1 MRESSKCKYYTKPT
15 ARTMVVAA
23 RAASVIKP
31 MATFDV
37 GMNVTQIIYFF

>member
-1 MRESSKCKYYTKPT
+1 
-15 ARTMVVAA
+15 MVVAT

-37 GMNVTQIIYFF
+37 GMNVTQIIYFFPLIVAELSHRSRHLRN